1 MQRHIRAESGYEI
14 KEHYRRYDGEYILP
28 REVVLAVKERL

>member
-1 MQRHIRAESGYEI
+1 MKLTAEQINEI